1 MRSSLVGGDAIASLG
16 RCGAGLKGGAL
27 VLGKIFS
34 CDIKRYI
41 LSLFHFGTTVLP
53 SFPSTQEVDKFKL
66 VKTTLI
72 SNWSWYLEALT
83 IPDVIN

>member
-1 MRSSLVGGDAIASLG
+1 MVGGDAIASLD
-16 RCGAGLKGGAL
+16 RCGAGLKEGAL

-41 LSLFHFGTTVLP
+41 LSLFHVGTTMLP
-53 SFPSTQEVDKFKL
+53 SFPSTQEVDKYKL